1 MFHLPPGGAHAYLL
15 AMTVLGM
22 DTVAGLATGDQLEN
36 GSREITALATRLE
49 GLLHT
54 FDWTGPDAERV
65 RSSWSTTERPML
77 DRASQF
83 VAALAALI
91 RQEAQ
96 AQDAASG
103 ETSGA
108 AAVVPAALTGAAA
121 DPRAAR
127 IDALVQRAQSSGLRG
142 EPLQRYADRLG
153 QLAPEQLAALDP
165 ASFRGADAVQPD
177 GTTCGSASLVMS
189 RMVNNPAY
197 AMSVLTGYDPVTGQT
212 TGGTP
217 RDRFAAESLAMHER
231 TNAWH
236 DRDGNLNPAWPMG
249 LGTHPDDVAREMSAS
264 SGSGVPGTAYQ
275 VDYVRLDDR
284 GASFDAMSSAAQAGH
299 TVPVFVG
306 SPGMPRHVVLVTGAE
321 SGALTFYEPGE
332 GRTVTVTREQW
343 LNDRSQLGGWDK
355 PWAIVVPRR

>member
-1 MFHLPPGGAHAYLL
+1 MFHLPPRGRDAYLL

-22 DTVAGLATGDQLEN
+22 ETLAGLATGDQLEN
-36 GSREITALATRLE
+36 GSREITALASRLE
-49 GLLHT
+49 GLLHA

-65 RSSWSTTERPML
+65 RDSWSTTERPML

-96 AQDAASG
+96 AQDQASG

-108 AAVVPAALTGAAA
+108 DAAPAALTVAAA

-127 IDALVQRAQSSGLRG
+127 IDALVQRAQASGLRG
-142 EPLQRYADRLG
+142 EALQRYADRLG
-153 QLAPEQLAALDP
+153 LLTPEQLAALDP

-177 GTTCGSASLVMS
+177 GTTCGSRSLVMS

-197 AMSVLTGYDPVTGQT
+197 AMSVLTGHDPVTGQT

-249 LGTHPDDVAREMSAS
+249 LGTNPDDVAREMSAS
-264 SGSGVPGTAYQ
+264 GGSGVPGTTYQ
-275 VDYVRLDDR
+275 VDYVRLEDR
-284 GASFDAMSSAAQAGH
+284 DASFDAMSSAAQAGH

-306 SPGMPRHVVLVTGAE
+306 SAGIPRHVVLVTGAE

-343 LNDRSQLGGWDK
+343 LADRSQLGGWDK

>member
-1 MFHLPPGGAHAYLL
+1 
-15 AMTVLGM
+15 MTVLGM

-36 GSREITALATRLE
+36 GAREITALAVRLE
-49 GLLHT
+49 GWLHA

-65 RSSWSTTERPML
+65 RDSWSAHERPL
-77 DRASQF
+77 LERASQF
-83 VAALAALI
+83 VAALSVLI

-96 AQDAASG
+96 AQDVASG
-103 ETSGA
+103 ETIGSA
-108 AAVVPAALTGAAA
+108 AAASAALTVAAA

-127 IDALVQRAQSSGLRG
+127 IDAMVQRAQAAGLRG
-142 EPLQRYADRLG
+142 EALQRYADRLG
-153 QLAPEQLAALDP
+153 QLTPDQVAALDP
-165 ASFRGADAVQPD
+165 ATFRGVDAVQPD

-212 TGGTP
+212 AGGTP
-217 RDRFAAESLAMHER
+217 RERFAAESVAMHER

-236 DRDGNLNPAWPMG
+236 DRDGDFNPAWPMA
-249 LGTHPDDVAREMSAS
+249 LGTHPDDVAREMSATG
-264 SGSGVPGTAYQ
+264 GSGVPGTTYQ
-275 VDYVRLDDR
+275 VDYVRLEDR
-284 GASFDAMSSAAQAGH
+284 AASFDKMASAAQAGH
-299 TVPVFVG
+299 TVPAFVG

-343 LNDRSQLGGWDK
+343 LNDRSHLGGWDK